1 MKRFLFFTVIAV
13 LYAAPGSMLWAQE
26 PTDFFESKIRP
37 LLVAKCYECHSA
49 ETKKHKGG
57 LQVDTK
63 EALLKGGET
72 GPALVAG
79 NPAKSLLM
87 SAVRWADK
95 DLQMPPK
102 EQLSAHEIA
111 DLEAWIKMGAPDPR
125 TGTHELTNIEK
136 HLENA
141 KQHWALKPVTKPAP
155 PAADMHPV
163 DAFITQKLQAA
174 KLTLSPPA
182 DKRTLIRRAYFD
194 LIGLPPSFEE
204 VTAFAADDSPNAFE
218 KVIDKLLAD
227 PRYGE
232 RWGRHWLDVA
242 RYADSM
248 GAIFNGDDSYPCAY
262 TYRDFVI
269 RSFNEDKPYDRFLM
283 EQIAA
288 DQIDSAA
295 SGAKGKDN
303 TKLAA
308 MAFLTVGR
316 RKDRTLDDD
325 TLDDCID
332 VLGRGLMGLTIS
344 CARCHDHKLE
354 PITTKDY
361 YGLYAVLKSSKEPGV
376 LPALPQPETPLT
388 REFNE
393 KNQKQRTEYVR
404 ILAEMTETAFKREW
418 PRVGSF
424 LLAAHDAKNVSSNK
438 DSGLRSGMLKDRK
451 LNFKIYDQI
460 VESKPDWWE
469 INAAIFSPW
478 QAFEKLPKDAFEKEA
493 PALAAKFAANAD
505 RMLEPAIAA
514 LFAGA
519 PPIKLED
526 VAQRYDE
533 LYAKIVDRW
542 FADNAAA
549 LKQCRELNA
558 VDLDTTVKILHETIV
573 SRITQLMWTGVSKP
587 DDGPGDIF
595 RANEGPWYFPSVS
608 QFYAGQS
615 GLLIDVPGQLLS
627 KVEPEIN
634 KLDQGP
640 GAPIRAMA
648 FFDEP
653 KPYAGKVFVRGNP
666 NVKGADAPRKF
677 LTALQAVA
685 PDPFPANKSGRLELA
700 KAIASKSNPLTARV
714 IVNRI
719 WQWHFGEGIVRTPS
733 DFGFRGDAPTHP
745 ELLDHLTSWF
755 MENGWSF
762 KKLHKHLM
770 LSATYQQRSAV
781 QKNEFTAVVDPAN
794 KLLWS
799 FPVRPLELEPFRDAV
814 LAVSGRLNGELFGKP
829 IKLTDNTPASLR
841 RTVYGYVDRKTLPNL
856 YRSFDFPDP
865 NYSSPKRSR
874 TALTPRALILM
885 NSPLITDSAKEL
897 AASLAKALPD
907 DPGRVKELYR
917 RVLQREPIEKE
928 AARALAYLASYPPND
943 LVQPEAKDWQYG
955 FGAFDLV
962 SKQIKDFASLT
973 SFDGKTWKATAKMP
987 DGKPASIM
995 LDAQGG
1001 DPGANDHLSSVRRWV
1016 APQDGHVTIS
1026 AELSHTNAKTE
1037 GIVARL
1043 ISKRK
1048 GLLGEWKAKNNSLM
1062 TEIKDLEVK
1071 QGDLLDFIVSSA
1083 SATDPGVYQWAPTIM
1098 MPGVS
1103 MPGMPGMPKRWD
1115 ARTDFADPNKPP
1127 KPFTAW
1133 EELAQALLLS
1143 NEFGMME

>member
-1 MKRFLFFTVIAV
+1 MNCRFFTSLVTAIVI
-13 LYAAPGSMLWAQE
+13 LGSTLRAQE

-37 LLVAKCYECHSA
+37 LLVAKCYECHSV

-79 NPAKSLLM
+79 DPGKSLIM
-87 SAVRWADK
+87 GAVRWTDK

-102 EQLSAHEIA
+102 EKLSAHEIA

-125 TGTHELTNIEK
+125 TGVHELTNIEK
-136 HLENA
+136 HLENS
-141 KQHWALKPVTKPAP
+141 KQHWSLKPVAKPAP
-155 PAADMHPV
+155 PVTDMHPV
-163 DAFITQKLQAA
+163 DAFINQKLQAA
-174 KLTLSPPA
+174 KLALSPPA

-194 LIGLPPSFEE
+194 LIGLPPSFDE
-204 VTAFAADDSPNAFE
+204 VNAFAADESPNAFE

-227 PRYGE
+227 PHYGE

-242 RYADSM
+242 RYSDSM
-248 GAIFNGDDSYPCAY
+248 GAIFNGDDTYTCAY
-262 TYRDFVI
+262 TYRDYVI

-288 DQIDSAA
+288 DQLDSTAP
-295 SGAKGKDN
+295 GAKEKDA

-308 MAFLTVGR
+308 MAFLTIGR
-316 RKDRTLDDD
+316 RKDRSLDDD
-325 TLDDCID
+325 TRDDTID
-332 VLGRGLMGLTIS
+332 VIGRGLMGLTIS

-376 LPALPQPETPLT
+376 LPSLPQPETPQT

-393 KNQKQRTEYVR
+393 KNQKQRAEYVR
-404 ILAEMTETAFKREW
+404 ILADQAETAFKREW

-424 LLAAHDAKNVSSNK
+424 LLAMHDAKGVSSNK
-438 DSGLRSGMLKDRK
+438 DAGLRSGILKDRK
-451 LNFKIYDQI
+451 LNFRIYDQL
-460 VESKPDWWE
+460 VESRQEWW
-469 INAAIFSPW
+469 NANASIFSPW
-478 QAFEKLPKDAFEKEA
+478 QAFEKLSKENFEKEA
-493 PALAAKFAANAD
+493 PALAKNIAED
-505 RMLEPAIAA
+505 RLIEPVIAA
-514 LFAGA
+514 LFNG
-519 PPIKLED
+519 PPPVKLED

-533 LYAKIVDRW
+533 LYSKIVDRW
-542 FADNAAA
+542 FAENAEA
-549 LKQCRELNA
+549 LKKCRELDA
-558 VDLDTTVKILHETIV
+558 ADLDTTVKILHETIV
-573 SRITQLMWTGVSKP
+573 SRITKLMWTGVSKP
-587 DDGPGDIF
+587 DDGPADIF
-595 RANEGPWYFPSVS
+595 RANEGPWYFSTIS
-608 QFYAGQS
+608 QFYANQT
-615 GLLIDVPGQLLS
+615 GLLIEVAGQTLGKIEGDLT
-627 KVEPEIN
+627 

-648 FFDEP
+648 FIDEP

-666 NVKGADAPRKF
+666 NVLGADAPRKF
-677 LTALQAVA
+677 LTALQHVA
-685 PDPFPANKSGRLELA
+685 PDPYPKDRSGRLELA

-719 WQWHFGEGIVRTPS
+719 WQWHFGEGLVRTPS

-745 ELLDHLTSWF
+745 ELLDHLASWF

-762 KKLHKHLM
+762 KKLHKHVM
-770 LSATYQQRSAV
+770 LSAAYRQRSAV
-781 QKNEFTAVVDPAN
+781 PKSEFTASVDPAN

-799 FPVRPLELEPFRDAV
+799 FPLSPLELEPFRDAV
-814 LAVSGRLNGELFGKP
+814 LAVSGRLNGEAFGKAV
-829 IKLTDNTPASLR
+829 KLTDNTPASLR

-856 YRSFDFPDP
+856 YRSFDFADP
-865 NYSSPKRSR
+865 NFSAPKRSR

-897 AASLAKALPD
+897 AATLAKALPD
-907 DPGRVKELYR
+907 DPSRVKELYR
-917 RVLQREPIEKE
+917 RVLQREPSEKE

-955 FGAFDLV
+955 FGAFDMT

-1001 DPGANDHLSSVRRWV
+1001 DPGANDRLSSVRRWV
-1016 APQDGHVTIS
+1016 APQDGHVNIS
-1026 AELSHTNAKTE
+1026 AELSHANAKTE